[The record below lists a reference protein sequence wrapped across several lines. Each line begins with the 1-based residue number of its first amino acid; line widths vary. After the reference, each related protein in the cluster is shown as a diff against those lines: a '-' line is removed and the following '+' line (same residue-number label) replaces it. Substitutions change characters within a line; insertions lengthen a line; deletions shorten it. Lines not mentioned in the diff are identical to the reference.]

1 MFDEW
6 YTQTSFVESTPTS
19 TTQKPTKPIQVAVRP
34 PLPWP
39 SVLTTQNDAV
49 ETEKNERKRRQ
60 AKKATVPVFEK
71 PVIIR
76 PKSTSDLRFLR
87 KKAVREQGDL
97 GWNPRGRELRVE
109 QDLEADLSVKGLQ
122 DDRDFDEWTDA
133 IQAQLENATLEK
145 YMFASTSGRF

>member
-6 YTQTSFVESTPTS
+6 YAQSSFVEPTPTS
-19 TTQKPTKPIQVAVRP
+19 TPRKPTPVQVAVHILGRA
-34 PLPWP
+34 
-39 SVLTTQNDAV
+39 SKLTSQNDAV
-49 ETEKNERKRRQ
+49 ETERNERKRRQ
-60 AKKATVPVFEK
+60 AKKVTVPVFEK

-97 GWNPRGRELRVE
+97 GWNPKSRELSVE

-145 YMFASTSGRF
+145 YMFPHLETNSN

>member
-6 YTQTSFVESTPTS
+6 YAQSTFVEQTPTS
-19 TTQKPTKPIQVAVRP
+19 TNRKPTKPVQVT
-34 PLPWP
+34 
-39 SVLTTQNDAV
+39 VLALGAACQLTMQNDAV
-49 ETEKNERKRRQ
+49 ENERNERRKRQ
-60 AKKATVPVFEK
+60 ARKATVPVFEK

-76 PKSTSDLRFLR
+76 PKSTSDLQFLR

-97 GWNPRGRELRVE
+97 GWNPKGRELSVE

-122 DDRDFDEWTDA
+122 DDRDFDEWADS

-145 YMFASTSGRF
+145 YMFPRNP